1 MPGRRNPDRI
11 QDALEPV
18 SLPILIA
25 LLLPGLLFLVL
36 SLLWLLG
43 PVPGERGIAR
53 TSQGV
58 ALVSWILFSLETIP
72 VLRPLAAPLRLDYGD
87 WFASGHAHFGLS
99 LSVDPESLPMLWL
112 TALLTGLVASFSIR
126 YLHRDRGFLRF
137 FSLLNLFTFGAY
149 LVAAAGSLDVLTV
162 GWELVG
168 ITSVLLI
175 GFFQLRP
182 EPVQNAAR
190 VFAYYRIAD
199 VFLIASVL
207 LSHLWFGTA
216 RIDALSSTEVLS
228 KALDGTGRIHWIALF
243 LILAACGKSS
253 IGPFFGW
260 LPRAMEGPTPSSAIF
275 YGAISV
281 HLGAF
286 LLLRVQP
293 LILASGPA
301 TLLLI
306 VMGLGSAF
314 LGTLLH
320 RSSCDAKTS
329 LSHATQSQLGL
340 IFVEIAL
347 GWVWIPMLHILGHSI
362 VRTAQFLRAPSM
374 LHDHH
379 HVHAA
384 AGGRL
389 DPTGSHL
396 EALVPRGLQVWLYR
410 IAIDGGTYETL
421 LNRFLLGPVLAL
433 ARFLAV
439 LEPPA
444 PSPSGMPSGN
454 TSNPGRQP

>member
-1 MPGRRNPDRI
+1 M
-11 QDALEPV
+11 
-18 SLPILIA
+18 SLPILVAI
-25 LLLPGLLFLVL
+25 LLPGLLFLGL

-43 PVPGERGIAR
+43 LVPGERGIAR
-53 TSQGV
+53 SSKGV
-58 ALVSWILFSLETIP
+58 ALLSWILFSIETIP
-72 VLRPLAAPLRLDYGD
+72 ILRPLAAPLRLDYGD

-112 TALLTGLVASFSIR
+112 AALLTGLVASFSVR

-182 EPVQNAAR
+182 EPVHNAAR

-216 RIDALSSTEVLS
+216 RLDALSSGEVLS
-228 KALDGTGRIHWIALF
+228 KGLDGTGRIHWIALF

-275 YGAISV
+275 YGALSI
-281 HLGAF
+281 HAGAY
-286 LLLRVQP
+286 LLLRCAPLLDAAPWVSRLLLVIGLVTAVQAAVVRSVQTDLKGMLAYASMTQAG
-293 LILASGPA
+293 LILAEIGA
-301 TLLLI
+301 GWRLLPLVHVI
-306 VMGLGSAF
+306 
-314 LGTLLH
+314 
-320 RSSCDAKTS
+320 
-329 LSHATQSQLGL
+329 SHAIIRSLQ
-340 IFVEIAL
+340 
-347 GWVWIPMLHILGHSI
+347 ILRS
-362 VRTAQFLRAPSM
+362 PSA
-374 LHDHH
+374 LHDRHEL
-379 HVHAA
+379 AA
-384 AGGRL
+384 SLGGPP
-389 DPTGSHL
+389 DAVPPW
-396 EALVPRGLQVWLYR
+396 LVRQLPVRVQEVLYR
-410 IAIDGGTYETL
+410 VAFERGFEEAFVG
-421 LNRFLLGPVLAL
+421 RWLLGPVVAGIEAAAAL
-433 ARFLAV
+433 ERLVVRRLGGGGDVAESRRRDRGA
-439 LEPPA
+439 
-444 PSPSGMPSGN
+444 S
-454 TSNPGRQP
+454 

>member
-1 MPGRRNPDRI
+1 M
-11 QDALEPV
+11 

-25 LLLPGLLFLVL
+25 ILLPGLLFLGL

-43 PVPGERGIAR
+43 LVPGERAIAR
-53 TSQGV
+53 SSQGV
-58 ALVSWILFSLETIP
+58 ALLSWILFSIDFIP
-72 VLRPLAAPLRLDYGD
+72 ALRHLAAPLRLEYGD
-87 WFASGHAHFGLS
+87 WFASGHAHVGLS

-112 TALLTGLVASFSIR
+112 TALLTGLVASFSVR

-137 FSLLNLFTFGAY
+137 FSLLNLFAFGAH
-149 LVAAAGSLDVLTV
+149 LVTAAGSLDVLTV

-182 EPVQNAAR
+182 DPVQNAAR

-216 RIDALSSTEVLS
+216 QLDALSSPAMLS
-228 KALDGTGRIHWIALF
+228 GAANGSGRIHWIALF

-293 LILASGPA
+293 LILASGIG
-301 TLLLI
+301 TVLLI
-306 VMGLGSAF
+306 VLGAGSAF

-329 LSHATQSQLGL
+329 LAHATQSQIGL
-340 IFVEIAL
+340 IFVEIGL

-374 LHDHH
+374 LHEHH

-384 AGGRL
+384 AGGDL
-389 DPTGSHL
+389 APTGSHL
-396 EALVPRGLQVWLYR
+396 ETLFPRGLQVWLYR
-410 IAIDGGTYETL
+410 VAIDGGVYETL
-421 LNRFLLGPVLAL
+421 LQRILLKPILAT
-433 ARFLAV
+433 AHFLAV
-439 LEPPA
+439 LEPAAPA
-444 PSPSGMPSGN
+444 VAGSASESLSTPDRKP
-454 TSNPGRQP
+454 

>member
-1 MPGRRNPDRI
+1 
-11 QDALEPV
+11 V
-18 SLPILIA
+18 SLPILVAI
-25 LLLPGLLFLVL
+25 LLPGLLFLGL

-43 PVPGERGIAR
+43 LVPGERGIAR
-53 TSQGV
+53 SSQGV
-58 ALVSWILFSLETIP
+58 ALLSWILFSIETIP
-72 VLRPLAAPLRLDYGD
+72 ILRPLAAPLRLDYGD

-112 TALLTGLVASFSIR
+112 AALLTGLVASFSVR

-182 EPVQNAAR
+182 EPVHNAAR

-216 RIDALSSTEVLS
+216 RLDALSSGEVLY
-228 KALDGTGRIHWIALF
+228 KGLDGTGRIHWIALF

-293 LILASGPA
+293 LLLASGPA

-306 VMGLGSAF
+306 VLGAGSAF

-329 LSHATQSQLGL
+329 LSYATQSQIGL
-340 IFVEIAL
+340 IFVEIGL
-347 GWVWIPMLHILGHSI
+347 GWVWIPMLHIVGHSI

-389 DPTGSHL
+389 TPTGGHL
-396 EALVPRGLQVWLYR
+396 EALFPRGLQIWLYR
-410 IAIDGGTYETL
+410 IAIDGGVYDTL
-421 LNRFLLGPVLAL
+421 LNRFLLRPIVAV
-433 ARFLAV
+433 ARSLAV
-439 LEPPA
+439 LEPSAPA
-444 PSPSGMPSGN
+444 VSGASSGN
-454 TSNPGRQP
+454 HSTTEDQP

>member
-1 MPGRRNPDRI
+1 
-11 QDALEPV
+11 V

-25 LLLPGLLFLVL
+25 ILLPGLLFLGL

-43 PVPGERGIAR
+43 LVPGERGIAR
-53 TSQGV
+53 SSQGV
-58 ALVSWILFSLETIP
+58 ALLSWILFSIETIP
-72 VLRPLAAPLRLDYGD
+72 ILRPLAMPLRLDYGD

-112 TALLTGLVASFSIR
+112 TALLTGLVASFSVR
-126 YLHRDRGFLRF
+126 YLHQDRGFLRF

-182 EPVQNAAR
+182 ELVHNAAR

-207 LSHLWFGTA
+207 VSHLWFGTA
-216 RIDALSSTEVLS
+216 HLDTLSPVEVLS
-228 KALDGTGRIHWIALF
+228 KGVDRAGRLHWIVLF

-260 LPRAMEGPTPSSAIF
+260 LPRAMEGPTPSSAIL

-293 LILASGPA
+293 LLLASDPA
-301 TLLLI
+301 TVLLI
-306 VMGLGSAF
+306 VLGAASAL

-329 LSHATQSQLGL
+329 LSYATQSQLGL
-340 IFVEIAL
+340 IFVEIGL

-362 VRTAQFLRAPSM
+362 VRTA
-374 LHDHH
+374 
-379 HVHAA
+379 
-384 AGGRL
+384 
-389 DPTGSHL
+389 
-396 EALVPRGLQVWLYR
+396 
-410 IAIDGGTYETL
+410 
-421 LNRFLLGPVLAL
+421 
-433 ARFLAV
+433 
-439 LEPPA
+439 
-444 PSPSGMPSGN
+444 
-454 TSNPGRQP
+454 